1 MCRTVMC
8 YGYKDAI
15 NMLPSCALQA
25 CLEHL
30 HESRV
35 LKCCGN
41 TLFVVELFIDYG
53 HTRGIQSL
61 SPAPGQNETIPTCVL
76 TLVRTGF
83 DANIDFEAGWQ
94 CAKQADADRQSDKG
108 GHATMGYGRGE
119 LDEYAARSYLDLR
132 RRDDGQLLQRHRAV
146 LRVTD

>member
-1 MCRTVMC
+1 MCRTAMC
-8 YGYKDAI
+8 YGYKNVI
-15 NMLPSCALQA
+15 NTLPSRALQA
-25 CLEHL
+25 CLQHL

-35 LKCCGN
+35 LQCCGN
-41 TLFVVELFIDYG
+41 TLFVIKLFIDYG
-53 HTRGIQSL
+53 YARGIKSL
-61 SPAPGQNETIPTCVL
+61 SPAPGHNEITPTCVL

-83 DANIDFEAGWQ
+83 DADIHFEPGWQ

-132 RRDDGQLLQRHRAV
+132 RRDDRQLLQCHRAV
-146 LRVTD
+146 LRVAD